1 MRLRD
6 AVTGAVLDVGEPG
19 TFRRAPAAG
28 GVRAAR
34 DGNVVWVFEGGETY
48 RLERVAARGDAETAD
63 FSHNLVAPMPGKVR
77 AVLVAEGESVAKGA
91 TLLLL
96 EAMKMEHPV
105 RAPRKGVVRHL
116 RVAEGAMVAAGERLL
131 EME

>member
-6 AVTGAVLDVGEPG
+6 AVTGAVCDLGEAG
-19 TFRRAPAAG
+19 ARRPSPPAG
-28 GVRAAR
+28 GLRAVR
-34 DGNVVWVFEGGETY
+34 DGAVVWVFAGGETY
-48 RLERVAARGDAETAD
+48 RLERVAARGAAEPAD
-63 FSHNLVAPMPGKVR
+63 LSHDLVSPMPGKVR
-77 AVLVAEGESVAKGA
+77 AVLVAEGDSVAKGA

-105 RAPRKGVVRHL
+105 RAPREGVVRRL
-116 RVAEGAMVAAGERLL
+116 SVVEGAMVAAGERLG

>member
-19 TFRRAPAAG
+19 TSRRARLPGASGRPGTATSSG
-28 GVRAAR
+28 SLRAAR
-34 DGNVVWVFEGGETY
+34 RIGW
-48 RLERVAARGDAETAD
+48 RRVAARGDAETAD
-63 FSHNLVAPMPGKVR
+63 FSHDLVAPMPGKVR

>member
-6 AVTGAVLDVGEPG
+6 TVTGMVGDAGETG
-19 TFRRAPAAG
+19 GRGASPAAG
-28 GVRAAR
+28 GLRAVR
-34 DGNVVWVFEGGETY
+34 DGNVVWVFAGGETY
-48 RLERVAARGDAETAD
+48 RLEKVLARRGPEPAD
-63 FSHNLVAPMPGKVR
+63 LSHDLVAPMPGRVR
-77 AVLVAEGESVAKGA
+77 AVLVADGESVAKGA

-105 RAPRKGVVRHL
+105 RAPRDGVVRRL
-116 RVAEGAMVAAGERLL
+116 RVADGAMVAAGERLV